1 MDLSVFPSDQDKH
14 LCNIRQFPKHRTEC
28 FKKIPKKQQGF
39 FFLTLSKNNQE
50 HIVEELTN
58 EDIADFLEFLD
69 PDQATNILHLISSQ
83 KRKEKILNIL
93 TEELKEKVTFFLRFN
108 PKTAASI
115 MDINY
120 IEVQK
125 KDTFKKVAQMVELH
139 EKRTGKIPA
148 VLVVEKGLLIGEIPT
163 STLILQNSNTVVN
176 NHIKPLPTIMYN
188 QETEEVIR
196 IFTKLPHSKIVVL
209 DDNYSILGIIHSD
222 DILPLIEKH
231 HSAHLY
237 TFAGVK
243 QEENVFDP
251 FYVKVKH
258 RYKWLMINLGTAYL
272 AAGVVTLF
280 SDTIS
285 KFVLL
290 ASYMP
295 IVAGM
300 GGNAGTQT
308 LAVMVRGIALGEIEL
323 KNCWKAIANE
333 IGAGFTN
340 GIINGILV
348 AIIAILWNQSPL
360 LGVVT
365 GSAMIVSLCVAGLA
379 GSTIPLI
386 MKKLGKDPA
395 TSATIFITT
404 VTDVCGFFTFLGLA
418 SILLK

>member
-1 MDLSVFPSDQDKH
+1 MDLSVFPTDQDKY
-14 LCNIRQFPKHRTEC
+14 LCNIRHFPKHRTEC
-28 FKKIPKKQQGF
+28 FKKIPIKEQGF

-50 HIVEELTN
+50 HILSELTN
-58 EDIADFLEFLD
+58 EDIAEFLEFLD
-69 PDQATNILHLISSQ
+69 PDQATNVLHLISSQ
-83 KRKEKILNIL
+83 KRKNKILNIL
-93 TEELKEKVTFFLRFN
+93 TEDLKEKVNFFLRFN
-108 PKTAASI
+108 PHTAASI

-125 KDTFKKVAQMVELH
+125 KDTFKKVAEMVDIH

-148 VLVVEKGLLIGEIPT
+148 VLVVESGVLVGEIPT
-163 STLILQNSNTVVN
+163 STLILQNGTAVVN
-176 NHIKPLPTIMYN
+176 NHIKPLPTVMYN
-188 QETEEVIR
+188 QQTEEVIHL
-196 IFTKLPHSKIVVL
+196 FTKLPHSKIVVL
-209 DDNYSILGIIHSD
+209 DDNYSILGIIYSD
-222 DILPLIEKH
+222 DVLPLIQKR

-251 FYVKVKH
+251 FYIKVKH
-258 RYKWLMINLGTAYL
+258 RYKWLIINLGTAYL
-272 AAGVVTLF
+272 AAAVVTLF
-280 SDTIS
+280 ADTIS

-300 GGNAGTQT
+300 GGNTGTQT

-323 KNCWKAIANE
+323 KNSWRAILNE
-333 IGAGFTN
+333 MAAGCTN
-340 GIINGILV
+340 GVINGILV
-348 AIIAILWNQSPL
+348 AIIAVLWNQSPL

-365 GSAMIVSLCVAGLA
+365 GSAMVVSLGVAGLA

-404 VTDVCGFFTFLGLA
+404 VTDVFGFFTFLGLA
-418 SILLK
+418 KLLLK